1 MQYAGPALAPCCLL
15 VGGPCELLL
24 RAIYPVTR
32 CFSAAHADMCSQ
44 VAQAACAVHKSSV
57 RACFNTWNSR
67 EAALACSWQVLRKI
81 ASVDAAAL
89 RPAYDALVPL
99 VCGLVQGTS
108 GPTRIAAEATLARVL
123 RLDDGLATAQEWLA
137 SGTAGGTAVSVLTEP
152 TLRRLS
158 RLTVADEDA

>member
-1 MQYAGPALAPCCLL
+1 MP
-15 VGGPCELLL
+15 
-24 RAIYPVTR
+24 
-32 CFSAAHADMCSQ
+32 
-44 VAQAACAVHKSSV
+44 CAVPQAVFV
-57 RACFNTWNSR
+57 REPTSLNSR
-67 EAALACSWQVLRKI
+67 ETAVACSRQVLRKI
-81 ASVDAAAL
+81 ASIDAAAL